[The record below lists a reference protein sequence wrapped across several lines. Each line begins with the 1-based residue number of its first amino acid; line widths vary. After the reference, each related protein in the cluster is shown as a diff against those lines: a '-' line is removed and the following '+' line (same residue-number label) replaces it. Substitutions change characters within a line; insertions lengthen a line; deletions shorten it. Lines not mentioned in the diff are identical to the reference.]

1 MAFTRSQTRA
11 AKNGDPKPKLPS
23 TRSKTRVAKK
33 AGRKP
38 KMTSIRSKIRAA
50 KNIIVL
56 NISSNHFKKHGG
68 AVTRSQTRAG
78 YFTITPG
85 LPNSPCRESRKQQTR
100 NRSTSEATSSSD
112 VSLQVP
118 SPSDFTSTR
127 ASEED
132 FASSTYNSVTSD
144 AVSEHVDYDPENNI
158 FFPSFFGNQQDASTA
173 SSSAEPTDFT
183 GFQTS
188 STSLPTAGRPQ
199 TPVEVSGFDSSE
211 ISSSWN
217 DTILSNLVE
226 VNNENGEVGTP
237 NIQLMPS
244 QTESFYQD
252 PCFGLF
258 QSPVFPDS
266 FHAETT
272 TQTEASLDIAA
283 MDLSVDFVTKVFQ

>member
-38 KMTSIRSKIRAA
+38 KMNSTRSQIRAT

-78 YFTITPG
+78 YFTITPA
-85 LPNSPCRESRKQQTR
+85 LPNSPCRESRKRQTR
-100 NRSTSEATSSSD
+100 IRLNSYATSSSD
-112 VSLQVP
+112 VSLPVP
-118 SPSDFTSTR
+118 SPSAFTSTR
-127 ASEED
+127 TSEED
-132 FASSTYNSVTSD
+132 STYNSVTSD
-144 AVSEHVDYDPENNI
+144 SVSEHADYDPENNI
-158 FFPSFFGNQQDASTA
+158 FFPSFFGNQQDVSTA
-173 SSSAEPTDFT
+173 SSGTEPMDFI

-188 STSLPTAGRPQ
+188 STSLPTAGRPR

-217 DTILSNLVE
+217 DTILSNLDE
-226 VNNENGEVGTP
+226 VNNENGEAGTP

-258 QSPVFPDS
+258 DAQVIPIS

-283 MDLSVDFVTKVFQ
+283 MDLSVDFVTNVFQ